1 MKSKKRPLLKKYQI
15 GTGWGGGLS
24 SGTISTWQPSPNSP
38 TAGNLSFADPGKYSN
53 ASVIPEGSMLEGK
66 DLSGGTD
73 MSAGMNAGIAGGIS
87 AGLGAIGSGIDA
99 GAAHIRANTKSTID
113 PRSIYAYNPDKSIWA
128 TQQKRAGDTAAGLDA
143 AGDVLNSIPLGFTQ
157 IIGAGLKVGAS
168 STRMGKAAL
177 AKMDVEG
184 HNEIYKEKR
193 NIGGYRGN
201 FTNQGQFT
209 TYDDQES
216 RPVISKMGGYMKPK
230 YQEGGSTNPWQT
242 PGMEHPSDSRF
253 VHSTTP
259 GSTRWVTKDGNKTPF
274 QDWLSRPNMVNGR
287 QRNPQD
293 TLISNDPRMF
303 DFDNPDMWGKVNSR
317 SQDDLE
323 LGQAFEN
330 TYGNLSSMNPN
341 RKGNPQ
347 KFTWG
352 SEKYDPFD
360 RDYFEYQ
367 KYSGAMDSEEKNVRF
382 YSKAKYQK
390 GGGYLDQYKGGGL
403 YANIHAKRKR
413 IKAGSG
419 ESMRS
424 PGSKGAPTDKA
435 FADSAKTAKM
445 GMGGMLEYGKGG
457 IYIDPAKRGTFKA
470 QATKMNMGVQEA
482 ASKILSAPE
491 GEYSPEMRKKANF
504 AKNFAKEDGGYLKQ
518 YMGGGM
524 ATSTGVPRQYANAEL
539 EGGEIVEKQI
549 GPDVYV
555 KGASHEEGGV
565 PMVLQEGGPAQGGDY
580 VWSDHLT
587 YKGKTMAEWYDM
599 AVNNGASEQEIDQL
613 RMLQEQL
620 AGRAG
625 EPQDAKELQ
634 EMPMAKNGGM
644 LKKYKTG
651 SAVGTRTFGERMGD
665 YVPEIASGIGALA
678 QTIAI
683 ATAEN
688 PYKGLQSPKEERVS
702 TDKQFFERTDARAE
716 MAQNERQATL
726 SKQLL
731 QQAGAGPS
739 EIAALQKVDLE
750 RQAADATAVQR
761 SREFNIQQDRAEKQ
775 LNTELKLRADMAN
788 QAAANEMAKLA
799 YERDFGERMFETQRG
814 QAIGDA
820 VSGMAGDVAKY
831 ASDYRYAK
839 AIQGKNL
846 SKRASTYDRDK
857 ARAILESQNPWDQNK
872 DKMTYAEWDAMID
885 QKVNEDAALH
895 QKSMK

>member
-1 MKSKKRPLLKKYQI
+1 MKSKKRPLLKKYQL
-15 GTGWGGGLS
+15 GTGWGGGPS
-24 SGTISTWQPSPNSP
+24 SGTISTWQPSQNSP

-66 DLSGGTD
+66 DLSGGGGMSGD
-73 MSAGMNAGIAGGIS
+73 MSGGMIGTAIAAALNTAGGITQGI
-87 AGLGAIGSGIDA
+87 ADQTAAQNAIDA
-99 GAAHIRANTKSTID
+99 QKVRGL
-113 PRSIYAYNPDKSIWA
+113 YAYDRSKSPFAEEYKKAETTSAVMGGIS
-128 TQQKRAGDTAAGLDA
+128 QAAQS
-143 AGDVLNSIPLGFTQ
+143 VP
-157 IIGAGLKVGAS
+157 IIGQIVGAGFGIGQAG
-168 STRMGKAAL
+168 TNLGIQKL
-177 AKMDVEG
+177 TEKELTG
-184 HNEIYKEKR
+184 HNLVYGEKV
-193 NIGGYRGN
+193 NVGGYRGN

-209 TYDDQES
+209 TYNDQES
-216 RPVISKMGGYMKPK
+216 RPVQAKMGGY
-230 YQEGGSTNPWQT
+230 
-242 PGMEHPSDSRF
+242 
-253 VHSTTP
+253 
-259 GSTRWVTKDGNKTPF
+259 
-274 QDWLSRPNMVNGR
+274 L
-287 QRNPQD
+287 
-293 TLISNDPRMF
+293 
-303 DFDNPDMWGKVNSR
+303 
-317 SQDDLE
+317 
-323 LGQAFEN
+323 
-330 TYGNLSSMNPN
+330 
-341 RKGNPQ
+341 
-347 KFTWG
+347 
-352 SEKYDPFD
+352 D
-360 RDYFEYQ
+360 R
-367 KYSGAMDSEEKNVRF
+367 
-382 YSKAKYQK
+382 
-390 GGGYLDQYKGGGL
+390 YKGGGL
-403 YANIHAKRKR
+403 YANIHAKRAR

-419 ESMRS
+419 EKMRS
-424 PGSKGAPTDKA
+424 PGDKGAPTAKA
-435 FADSAKTAKM
+435 FTDSAKTAKM
-445 GMGGMLEYGKGG
+445 SMGGMLEYGKGG

-470 QATKMNMGVQEA
+470 QATKMDMGVQEA

-491 GEYSPEMRKKANF
+491 GKYSPEMRKKANF
-504 AKNFAKEDGGYLKQ
+504 AKNFAKENGGYLKQ
-518 YMGGGM
+518 YMGGGI

-539 EGGEIVEKQI
+539 EGGEIVEKQM

-555 KGASHEEGGV
+555 KGPSHEKGGV
-565 PMVLQEGGPAQGGDY
+565 PMVLQEGGPAEGGDY

-587 YKGKTMAEWYDM
+587 YNGKSMAEWYEM

-634 EMPMAKNGGM
+634 EMPSAKNGGM
-644 LKKYKTG
+644 LKKYQTG
-651 SAVGTRTFGERMGD
+651 SALGTRTFGEKMGD

-678 QTIAI
+678 QTIAT
-683 ATAEN
+683 ATAKN
-688 PYKGLQSPKEERVS
+688 PYKGLEAPKEERVS
-702 TDKQFFERTDARAE
+702 TDKQFFERTDARTE

-761 SREFNIQQDRAEKQ
+761 AREFNIQQDRAEKQ

-857 ARAILESQNPWDQNK
+857 ARAIIESQNPWDK
-872 DKMTYAEWDAMID
+872 SKGKMTYAEWDAMID

-895 QKSMK
+895 QKSM